1 VRVRFIVFGAGGI
14 GCTIGARLHQSGH
27 DVLLIAR
34 GRQFD
39 ALRDSG
45 LTLRTPGGDHHFDLP
60 VVSHPSDVRFTT
72 DDVVFLTM
80 KTQDT
85 EAALRDL
92 ELAAGPDIPVICA
105 QNGVE
110 NERLASRRFRNIY
123 AMLVALPAT
132 FLEPGQIIAS
142 AAPLTGALHAG
153 RYPSGVDDT
162 IATVCSALDSSNFT
176 SEPDPAVMRL
186 KYRKLL
192 LNLGNGVELATHR
205 LSWGASGTIGEF
217 TAALREEGLRC
228 FAAAGI
234 DSAPA
239 DEYETRV
246 ISRYKAQPV
255 GGEARSASST
265 WQGVLRGNTIVE
277 SDYLNGEIVL
287 LGALHGVPTPYNT
300 AVRRAAVVAAA
311 AGPDAPAHSLEALLD
326 DVRKLGG

>member
-1 VRVRFIVFGAGGI
+1 MRFIIFGAGGI

-27 DVLLIAR
+27 NVVLVAR
-34 GRQFD
+34 GRQYE

-45 LTLRTPGGDHHFDLP
+45 LTLRTPAGDYHFQLP
-60 VVSHPSDVRFTT
+60 VVSHPSQLTFT
-72 DDVVFLTM
+72 DADVVFLTM

-110 NERLASRRFRNIY
+110 NERLAARRFSHVY

-132 FLEPGQIIAS
+132 FLEPGEVIAS

-153 RYPSGVDDT
+153 RYPEGVDDT
-162 IATVCSALDSSNFT
+162 ITAVCAALDESNFS
-176 SEPDPAVMRL
+176 SEADPEVMRL

-205 LSWGASGTIGEF
+205 LSWGASGAIGEF
-217 TAALREEGLRC
+217 TAALREEALRC
-228 FAAAGI
+228 YSAAGI
-234 DSAPA
+234 ESTSA
-239 DEYETRV
+239 DEYEARV

-265 WQGVLRGNTIVE
+265 RQGVLRGNSVVE

-287 LGALHGVPTPYNT
+287 LGALHGVPTPHNS
-300 AVRRAAVVAAA
+300 AVRRAAVLAAA
-311 AGPDAPAHSLEALLD
+311 AGPDAAPHSLEALLE